1 MFFSLRGHQ
10 QIGMQSVPEN
20 KFMGTRN
27 MLKNGSHNFACF
39 SDYCSDKFCLLEN
52 ILNLIW
58 LQYKTTFDFIS
69 IWYVQRLPGPIDC
82 KIIIILILL
91 RQVFGTRCIP
101 NYKIF
106 FFKWEILNV
115 HKKVSL
121 HLQVMFILGKKYI
134 FFQFCLKGFQNLKEK
149 DIGNYFLH

>member
-106 FFKWEILNV
+106 FLKWEILNV
-115 HKKVSL
+115 QNSL
-121 HLQVMFILGKKYI
+121 SSFTCNSLFCGGNMHI
-134 FFQFCLKGFQNLKEK
+134 FDFPF
-149 DIGNYFLH
+149 FLEFKRNNHFLY